1 MRRILPL
8 LAAVMLIFAA
18 CGDDAEQ
25 PSDTA
30 APSATQA
37 TTAATAATA
46 DADAEDAADAAEAA
60 EAAETPT
67 AAADEPDTTVA
78 ASGDLPTIRLAVN
91 PWNGSAVNIEV
102 AKQLLENELG
112 YTVETVDIDENAQWS
127 ALNTGDLHASLE
139 VWPSGHAQNVTDFI
153 DNPAGNVANA
163 GLLGP
168 VGKIGWFTPTFVIDK
183 YPALATWEGFLDP
196 ELAGMFATAE
206 TGDLGQFLGGDPSW
220 VQYDDDIIANLG
232 LHLEVVWAGSEEAIL
247 AALDA
252 SIAREE
258 PVVVYFWT
266 PHSAFNAY
274 DLSEVEL
281 PAYSDECYA
290 TADADGVDCAYP
302 ADHLMKIVWAGLEE
316 AAPTAWALLHNM
328 SYTTADQISMLAA
341 VESEG
346 KSLEQ
351 AASEWISA
359 NEATWGAWL
368 SGEMAEEPVMAMGAE
383 KGDLGTIR
391 LAVNPW
397 NGSAV
402 NIEVAKQLLETEFG
416 YTVETVDID
425 ENAQWSALN
434 TGDLHA
440 SLEVWPSGHAQN
452 VTDFIDNSAGNVANI
467 GLLGPVGKI
476 GWFTPTFVIDQYP
489 ALATWEGF
497 LDPELA
503 GMFATAETG
512 DLGQFLGGDPS
523 WVQYDDDIIAN
534 LGLHLEVV
542 WAGSEEAILAAI
554 DASISRE
561 EPVVVYFWTPHS
573 AFNAYDLSEVE
584 LPAYSD
590 ACYATADADG
600 VDCAYPA
607 DHLMKIA
614 WEGLEEG
621 APAAWALLSNLNYT
635 TADQISMLA
644 AVESEGMSIEQAASA
659 WIAANEATWSA
670 WLP

>member
-1 MRRILPL
+1 MIRRIGPIM
-8 LAAVMLIFAA
+8 LAALLVFAA
-18 CGDDAEQ
+18 CGDDEAE
-25 PSDTA
+25 PTADTGV
-30 APSATQA
+30 A
-37 TTAATAATA
+37 TTAPATTT
-46 DADAEDAADAAEAA
+46 
-60 EAAETPT
+60 AAETEAPAT
-67 AAADEPDTTVA
+67 TVAEEQPAADE
-78 ASGDLPTIRLAVN
+78 LPTIRLAVN
-91 PWNGSAVNIEV
+91 PWNGSAVNVAV
-102 AKQLLENELG
+102 AKQLLESELG
-112 YTVETVDIDENAQWS
+112 YTVETVDIDENAQW
-127 ALNTGDLHASLE
+127 AAINTGDLHASLE
-139 VWPSGHAQNVTDFI
+139 VWPSGHGDNIVDFI
-153 DNPAGNVANA
+153 DNPAGNVVNA

-168 VGKIGWFTPTFVIDK
+168 VGKIGWFTPTFVIEQ

-206 TGDLGQFLGGDPSW
+206 TGDKGQFLGGDPSW

-232 LHLEVVWAGSEEAIL
+232 LHMEVVWAGSEEAIL
-247 AALDA
+247 AAIDA
-252 SIAREE
+252 SVSREQ
-258 PVVVYFWT
+258 PVLVYFWT

-302 ADHLMKIVWAGLEE
+302 ADHLLKIVWAGLEE

-346 KSLEQ
+346 KSIDE
-351 AASEWISA
+351 AASEWIAA
-359 NEATWGAWL
+359 NESTWRPWL
-368 SGEMAEEPVMAMGAE
+368 SGEVAEPAMAMSAE
-383 KGDLGTIR
+383 KGDIGTIR
-391 LAVNPW
+391 LAANPW

-402 NIEVAKQLLETEFG
+402 NVEVAKQLLESEFG

-425 ENAQWSALN
+425 ENAQWAAIN

-440 SLEVWPSGHAQN
+440 SLEVWPSGHGDN
-452 VTDFIDNSAGNVANI
+452 VADFIDNPDGNVANV

-476 GWFTPTFVIDQYP
+476 GWFTPTFVIEQYP

-512 DLGQFLGGDPS
+512 DKGQFLGGDPS

-534 LGLHLEVV
+534 LGLHMEVV

-561 EPVVVYFWTPHS
+561 QPVLVYFWTPHS

-584 LPAYSD
+584 LPAYSNE
-590 ACYATADADG
+590 CYATADADG

-607 DHLMKIA
+607 DDLFKIA
-614 WEGLEEG
+614 WEGLEAG
-621 APAAWALLSNLNYT
+621 APAAWALLSNMSYT

-644 AVESEGMSIEQAASA
+644 AVESEGKSIEQAASE
-659 WIAANEATWSA
+659 WIAANEATWGA

>member
-1 MRRILPL
+1 MMRRIVPL
-8 LAAVMLIFAA
+8 LAAVILVFGA
-18 CGDDAEQ
+18 CGGDDPVSA
-25 PSDTA
+25 PDTA
-30 APSATQA
+30 APSATTVATQA
-37 TTAATAATA
+37 TTSDGEAPATTT
-46 DADAEDAADAAEAA
+46 AEAA
-60 EAAETPT
+60 APAAAE
-67 AAADEPDTTVA
+67 
-78 ASGDLPTIRLAVN
+78 SGELTTIRLAVN
-91 PWNGSAVNIEV
+91 PWNGSAVNVEV
-102 AKQLLENELG
+102 AKQLLEGELG
-112 YTVETVDIDENAQWS
+112 YTVETVDIDENAQWT
-127 ALNTGDLHASLE
+127 AINTGDLHASLE
-139 VWPSGHAQNVTDFI
+139 VWPSGHGQNIADFI
-153 DNPAGNVANA
+153 DNDAGNVANA

-168 VGKIGWFTPTFVIDK
+168 VGKIGWFTPTFVIDQ
-183 YPALATWEGFLDP
+183 YPAAATWEGFLDP

-206 TGDLGQFLGGDPSW
+206 TGDKGQFLGGDPSW

-232 LHLEVVWAGSEEAIL
+232 LHMEVVWAGSEEAIL
-247 AALDA
+247 AAVDA
-252 SIAREE
+252 AVNRSE
-258 PVVVYFWT
+258 PVLVYFWT

-274 DLSEVEL
+274 DLTEVQL

-302 ADHLMKIVWAGLEE
+302 ADHLLKIVWEGLEE
-316 AAPTAWALLHNM
+316 AAPAAWALLHNM
-328 SYTTADQISMLAA
+328 SYTTADQIAMLAA

-346 KSLEQ
+346 QSIEE
-351 AASEWISA
+351 AAAAWIAA
-359 NEATWGAWL
+359 NEATWSPWL
-368 SGEMAEEPVMAMGAE
+368 SGSVTPAVPAATETMGSSE
-383 KGDLGTIR
+383 VGDLTTLR

-402 NIEVAKQLLETEFG
+402 NVEVAKQLLESQFG

-425 ENAQWSALN
+425 ENAQWTAIN

-452 VTDFIDNSAGNVANI
+452 IADFIDNDAGNVANV

-503 GMFATAETG
+503 AMFATAETG
-512 DLGQFLGGDPS
+512 DKGQFLGGDPS

-534 LGLHLEVV
+534 LGLHMEVV
-542 WAGSEEAILAAI
+542 WAGSEEAILAAV
-554 DASISRE
+554 DASVARE
-561 EPVVVYFWTPHS
+561 DPVIVYFWTPHS
-573 AFNAYDLSEVE
+573 AFNAYDLTEVQ

-607 DHLMKIA
+607 DHLLKIA
-614 WEGLEEG
+614 WEGLEEA
-621 APAAWALLSNLNYT
+621 APAAWSLLSNMTYT

-644 AVESEGMSIEQAASA
+644 AVESEGQSIEEAAAA